1 MFVELLPLLRN
12 RTISISVA
20 VPANGDNIT
29 LTIVPKVT
37 DEKAEECGSIKE
49 AAVKALSSALTLTAR
64 TAEELDAGLHQAL
77 LQYVGSQLT
86 IEGSINEMV
95 KTVKAVEEEAKEATK
110 AAVAAAKKKSGQ
122 TTIGSKPTPPP
133 APVEEKKPEPPAP
146 PSLFDV
152 VPAEE
157 PAAKPEVNGSTTT
170 SVAAPAPSSLEGS
183 ATA

>member
-1 MFVELLPLLRN
+1 MFVEWLPLLRN
-12 RTISISVA
+12 RTVLISVA
-20 VPANGDNIT
+20 VPANGDTIV
-29 LTIVPKVT
+29 LTIMPKVS

-49 AAVKALSSALTLTAR
+49 AAVKALSGALTLTAP

-95 KTVKAVEEEAKEATK
+95 KTVKAAEEEAKEATK

-133 APVEEKKPEPPAP
+133 APVEEKKSEPPAP

-157 PAAKPEVNGSTTT
+157 PAGKPEEDAPAAA
-170 SVAAPAPSSLEGS
+170 SVAAPAAPSPEAS
-183 ATA
+183 AAA